1 MTDIVPFAWQALC
14 RHFKNDDLT
23 GLASSRRKFAPY
35 LLPDLQTV
43 IEDQTAPLSPK
54 LVGVHQRHEFDAMK
68 LSDMVIREGEAVVA
82 LTPLQY
88 QDIDIGE
95 DVPYA
100 SLHNGLWLF
109 HVGEEPVA
117 ILLSQFFDYF
127 GGRTVQVEIA
137 YLHGE
142 QASAFSRKFL
152 GKIQAAGESSRYYR
166 NKVLSFE
173 PDARNSGMPGTMRVH
188 RLPAVP
194 RNDVVLSEA
203 TMARLDAHIF
213 DFDRHREG
221 LKRLCQSTQKGV
233 LLYGPPGTGKT
244 HVIRYVSANLPGR
257 TTVLVT
263 AEQTIA
269 IGFYIA
275 LARTL
280 QPSIVVLEDVDLV
293 GRSRENT
300 YGQKA
305 ERLLNRLLN
314 EMDGLEPDADILFIL
329 TTNRPEDIEDALAS
343 RPGRVD
349 EAIEIPLPDAGCRER
364 LIALYGR
371 ALVFE
376 DGAVA
381 DAVARSEDSSAA
393 YVKEMVRRLAQ
404 RSLARD
410 GGDVVSREDV
420 EMVFGDTRALS
431 SRLNRRLVGLSEK
444 ASRRQNPEE
453 DECDCCD

>member
-1 MTDIVPFAWQALC
+1 MTDIDPFAWLALC

-43 IEDQTAPLSPK
+43 IEEQIAPLSPK
-54 LVGVHQRHEFDAMK
+54 LVGVHQRHEFNAMK

-82 LTPLQY
+82 LTPLEY

-95 DVPYA
+95 DLPYP

-109 HVGEEPVA
+109 HIGEEPVA
-117 ILLSQFFDYF
+117 ILQSQFFDYF

-137 YLHGE
+137 YLPGE
-142 QASAFSRKFL
+142 QASAFSREFL
-152 GKIQAAGESSRYYR
+152 RKIQAAGESSRYYR

-221 LKRLCQSTQKGV
+221 LKRLGQSTQKGI

-244 HVIRYVSANLPGR
+244 HVIRYVSANLVGR

-263 AEQTIA
+263 AEQMKQIA
-269 IGFYIA
+269 SYIA

-293 GRSRENT
+293 GRSREDI

-305 ERLLNRLLN
+305 ESLLNRLLN
-314 EMDGLEPDADILFIL
+314 EMDGLAPDADILFIL

-364 LIALYGR
+364 LIGLYGQT
-371 ALVFE
+371 LVFE

-381 DAVARSEDSSAA
+381 DAAARSEGSSAA

-410 GGDVVSREDV
+410 GGDFVSREDV
-420 EMVFGDTRALS
+420 EVVFGDCAIVS
-431 SRLNRRLVGLSEK
+431 SRLNRRIVGLNEK
-444 ASRRQNPEE
+444 TSKRQNAEE

>member
-1 MTDIVPFAWQALC
+1 MTDIDRYAWQALN
-14 RHFKNDDLT
+14 RHFKTDDLT
-23 GLASSRRKFAPY
+23 GLASSRRKFAAHM
-35 LLPDLQTV
+35 LPDLQTV
-43 IEDQTAPLSPK
+43 IEEQITTLSPK
-54 LVGVHQRHEFDAMK
+54 LIGVHQWDEFEAMK
-68 LSDMVIREGEAVVA
+68 LSDMVIRDGDAVA

-109 HVGEEPVA
+109 LVGQEPVA
-117 ILLSQFFDYF
+117 ILLSQFFDHW

-137 YLHGE
+137 YLPGE
-142 QASAFSRKFL
+142 QACAFSRGFL
-152 GKIQAAGESSRYYR
+152 SKIQAAGESSRYYR

-173 PDARNSGMPGTMRVH
+173 FDARNSGMPGTIRVH

-203 TMARLDAHIF
+203 TMARLDANVF

-221 LKRLCQSTQKGV
+221 LKRLGQHAQKGI

-263 AEQTIA
+263 AEQTTDIA
-269 IGFYIA
+269 CYIA

-293 GRSRENT
+293 GRSRENI
-300 YGQKA
+300 YSSKA
-305 ERLLNRLLN
+305 ECLLNRLLN
-314 EMDGLEPDADILFIL
+314 EIDGLEPNADILFLL

-376 DGAVA
+376 DGALA
-381 DAVARSEDSSAA
+381 DAVARSENSSAA

-410 GGDVVSREDV
+410 GSDVVSREDV
-420 EMVFGDTRALS
+420 EMVFGDTRTLS
-431 SRLNRRLVGLSEK
+431 SRLNSRLLGLSEK
-444 ASRRQNPEE
+444 TSRGQRAEE
-453 DECDCCD
+453 DESGCCG

>member
-1 MTDIVPFAWQALC
+1 
-14 RHFKNDDLT
+14 
-23 GLASSRRKFAPY
+23 
-35 LLPDLQTV
+35 
-43 IEDQTAPLSPK
+43 
-54 LVGVHQRHEFDAMK
+54 
-68 LSDMVIREGEAVVA
+68 
-82 LTPLQY
+82 
-88 QDIDIGE
+88 
-95 DVPYA
+95 
-100 SLHNGLWLF
+100 
-109 HVGEEPVA
+109 
-117 ILLSQFFDYF
+117 
-127 GGRTVQVEIA
+127 
-137 YLHGE
+137 
-142 QASAFSRKFL
+142 
-152 GKIQAAGESSRYYR
+152 
-166 NKVLSFE
+166 
-173 PDARNSGMPGTMRVH
+173 MPGSMRVH

-203 TMARLDAHIF
+203 TMACLDAHIF

-376 DGAVA
+376 DGAVT